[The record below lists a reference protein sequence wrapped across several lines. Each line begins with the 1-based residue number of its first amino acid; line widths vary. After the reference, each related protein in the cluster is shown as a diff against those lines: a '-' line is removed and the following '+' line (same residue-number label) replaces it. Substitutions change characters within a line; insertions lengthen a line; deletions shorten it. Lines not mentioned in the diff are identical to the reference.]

1 MTAAQVAARSVRRIS
16 VTRLTAVAVCRQSM
30 NSDRA
35 MLILIFEKH
44 LMWFRPNGNGG
55 TNFYYYYDEY
65 TWVAGALAL
74 AWLIWYLVSRYRRA
88 RALRRPPRCANYK
101 LLKQVVKLKS
111 ELSSH
116 YLRPGVSNNIH
127 AVGIG
132 MLRGTNDYCIQ
143 VFINDANE
151 EMWADPG
158 AAPLP
163 TSYRGVPVRP
173 IEMVAAGFLSD
184 AGADAAAAS
193 AQYPNGIRDQQEVI
207 IGGISGANTNLT
219 GQSGTIGYL
228 CTRKSKLPRR
238 KEIHL
243 LSNSHVFADLRK
255 PKVDDG
261 DLIMQP
267 SPGEPGSNRPIGT
280 LVNFSALKFD
290 EISEPNHVDAA
301 IARLWGAARH
311 DVMIPLIGAVK
322 GYVEKRD
329 VEIGEAARKFG
340 RTTGYTEGRVFSIYL
355 DIWIRYDRTGQ
366 SAFFQNQLL
375 IEPASPEFTR
385 FVSKGD
391 SGSLVV
397 DGSQHAIGLIF
408 AGTSDAA
415 KRAPDPANADSSA
428 GPDPTA
434 DKPERIEGYGLA
446 NPISEVLARLKIDLV
461 V

>member
-1 MTAAQVAARSVRRIS
+1 
-16 VTRLTAVAVCRQSM
+16 
-30 NSDRA
+30 
-35 MLILIFEKH
+35 MLILLGQHPLFS
-44 LMWFRPNGNGG
+44 RPNGNGG
-55 TNFYYYYDEY
+55 TLYYYYYDAI
-65 TWVAGALAL
+65 TWVVGAVAV

-88 RALRRPPRCANYK
+88 RALRRPPRRTNYK

-111 ELSSH
+111 ELSSR

-132 MLRGTNDYCIQ
+132 TLGGPNEYCIQ
-143 VFINDANE
+143 VFINDASE
-151 EMWADPG
+151 EMWADTA

-163 TSYRGVPVRP
+163 TSYRGVPVRR
-173 IEMVAAGFLSD
+173 IEMPPAGFLSD
-184 AGADAAAAS
+184 AGLGSAPAS
-193 AQYPNGIRDQQEVI
+193 AQYPNGIRDHQEVI
-207 IGGISGANTNLT
+207 VGGISGANTNLT
-219 GQSGTIGYL
+219 GQSGTIGYF

-255 PKVDDG
+255 AKVDDG

-280 LVNFSALKFD
+280 LVNFSELKFD
-290 EISEPNHVDAA
+290 DISEPNHVDAA
-301 IARLWGAARH
+301 IARLWGPERH
-311 DVMIPLIGAVK
+311 DAMIPLIGAVK
-322 GYVEKRD
+322 GYVEKGD
-329 VEIGEAARKFG
+329 IEIGEAVRKFG

-366 SAFFQNQLL
+366 SAFFQNQVL
-375 IEPASPEFTR
+375 IEPALGEFAK

-397 DGSQHAIGLIF
+397 DASQHAIGLIF

-415 KRAPDPANADSSA
+415 KRALAPVSAESPAAL
-428 GPDPTA
+428 DPTA

-446 NPISEVLARLKIDLV
+446 NPISEVLARLKIDLLV
-461 V
+461 